1 MWRYPHDLGT
11 PQKLPTLLTCCV
23 QDVSLQRRF
32 SSRYFFS
39 PRVFKSSNSFLA
51 AWADV
56 NHPKPS
62 DFKIMLKIGSLKPK
76 ARVIYICSY
85 SACEILSATTVFH
98 LKKAEQCHFW
108 WNHCML
114 LEKLKSRPLAM
125 HDLSPSVSIHHSI
138 REGAHSW
145 FEERFAVLL
154 MWLFDLFNVQHVRAN
169 FTQVFV
175 CMMFAL
181 LLRTWH
187 GAVKIGHST
196 EFKTKCVQI
205 HSISFH
211 PLYLCATCLELD
223 NLFNLLPD

>member
-1 MWRYPHDLGT
+1 
-11 PQKLPTLLTCCV
+11 
-23 QDVSLQRRF
+23 
-32 SSRYFFS
+32 
-39 PRVFKSSNSFLA
+39 
-51 AWADV
+51 
-56 NHPKPS
+56 
-62 DFKIMLKIGSLKPK
+62 MLKIGPDRITEAKSKSDLYMFL
-76 ARVIYICSY
+76 IFGY

-98 LKKAEQCHFW
+98 LKKAEQCHFCSDETTTCFW
-108 WNHCML
+108 K
-114 LEKLKSRPLAM
+114 KLKSRPLAM

-211 PLYLCATCLELD
+211 PLYLCAICLELD